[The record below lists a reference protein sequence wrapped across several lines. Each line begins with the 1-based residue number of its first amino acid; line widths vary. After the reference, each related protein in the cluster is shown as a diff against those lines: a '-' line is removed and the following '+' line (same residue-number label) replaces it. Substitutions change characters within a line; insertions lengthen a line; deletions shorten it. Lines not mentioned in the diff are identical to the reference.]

1 MSNIPNMPYN
11 DDLGGTRPGSN
22 VDERKGGGVALR
34 HAEKSRPLSTCEF
47 ADRIFAASMQ
57 KLRELSPRF
66 LGELE
71 DSPGPGYDSY
81 AQGR

>member
-1 MSNIPNMPYN
+1 M
-11 DDLGGTRPGSN
+11 
-22 VDERKGGGVALR
+22 DEEKGGGVVALR

-71 DSPGPGYDSY
+71 DSPGPGYEISCRE
-81 AQGR
+81 GLL

>member
-1 MSNIPNMPYN
+1 MPHD
-11 DDLGGTRPGSN
+11 DDLGGTRPDAN
-22 VDERKGGGVALR
+22 VGEEKRGGVALR

-57 KLRELSPRF
+57 KLRKLSPRF

-71 DSPGPGYDSY
+71 GSPGPG
-81 AQGR
+81 